1 MSSNVVLKLMNII
14 NGLQLMQA
22 ICHFLSG
29 PMIVF
34 PKLHERIH
42 LAIGVIGTLLNIGW
56 VGEFPIITILAF
68 CRILIF
74 NNTITLKKMPVVVE
88 LMLVLL
94 GGWAIVLFFFGSYFQ
109 YVILD
114 SPNWGFNYSLP
125 VMKFVDAQEL
135 TISFTC
141 LPLTYLAYM
150 FMAYLIFKN
159 SCLATVL
166 NFTFIYNYF
175 GDKKQ
180 RKSLFNLV
188 CVVRAFNNSFI
199 LLVAFLGIF
208 LSVTILGH
216 NYFPPILESLSISI
230 SLNCNIHNELQGVFM
245 AFNRFFA
252 LFFTAKYE
260 KVFNMKIT
268 IISHLAIETQT
279 YLVFNASRLA
289 YGGLV
294 DSTTKMSYWAIFYF
308 VVPFAINIPTFF
320 KCYYLRK
327 RLSRDPSENGKHI
340 RRNISEFIQTVF
352 QDSIWQISFVFNMK
366 FKKLSHR
373 TYSISGEY
381 FSTIIDDRR
390 WTFFCQTFI
399 W

>member
-94 GGWAIVLFFFGSYFQ
+94 GGWAIFLFFFGSYFQ

-114 SPNWGFNYSLP
+114 PPNWGFNYSLP

-141 LPLTYLAYM
+141 LSLTYLAYM
-150 FMAYLIFKN
+150 FMAYLIFKKKNMSSCVQSRKSEMMILIQSTFVICYLTVLITIWHQPMLGIQLVDMSLRRNRAIVNGVVVIHCYINPILTLVCNRAVREQCTKYLKVHQVKSGN
-159 SCLATVL
+159 SANCLAGTKASV
-166 NFTFIYNYF
+166 
-175 GDKKQ
+175 
-180 RKSLFNLV
+180 
-188 CVVRAFNNSFI
+188 SF
-199 LLVAFLGIF
+199 
-208 LSVTILGH
+208 S
-216 NYFPPILESLSISI
+216 
-230 SLNCNIHNELQGVFM
+230 
-245 AFNRFFA
+245 
-252 LFFTAKYE
+252 
-260 KVFNMKIT
+260 
-268 IISHLAIETQT
+268 
-279 YLVFNASRLA
+279 
-289 YGGLV
+289 
-294 DSTTKMSYWAIFYF
+294 
-308 VVPFAINIPTFF
+308 
-320 KCYYLRK
+320 
-327 RLSRDPSENGKHI
+327 PS
-340 RRNISEFIQTVF
+340 
-352 QDSIWQISFVFNMK
+352 
-366 FKKLSHR
+366 
-373 TYSISGEY
+373 
-381 FSTIIDDRR
+381 
-390 WTFFCQTFI
+390 
-399 W
+399 